1 MTMLDLNDLASFS
14 TLLIV
19 DLEATCSSDNAI
31 PPAKME
37 TIEIGAVVV
46 DAKQFHVVT
55 EYQSFIRPVRNPVL
69 TEFCTGL
76 TGISQDM
83 VGDAASFFDVFGTF
97 EEWISQNAA
106 ESAFCSWGAY
116 DRRQLEQDCAMH
128 GRPYTMPPHANLKEL
143 FSVRQASKKRF
154 GMAKALELCGIEL
167 AGQHHRALDDAKNI
181 AQLLPWIV
189 GERKIRR

>member
-1 MTMLDLNDLASFS
+1 MTMLDLDDLASFS

-19 DLEATCSSDNAI
+19 DLEATCSSDPAI
-31 PPAKME
+31 PPGKME

-46 DAKQFHVVT
+46 ETKQFQIVT
-55 EYQSFIRPVRNPVL
+55 EYQCFIRPVRNPVL
-69 TEFCTGL
+69 TDFCTEL
-76 TGISQDM
+76 TGISQAM
-83 VGDAASFFDVFGTF
+83 VSDAGSFFEVFGAF
-97 EEWISQNAA
+97 EDWIGQSAA
-106 ESAFCSWGAY
+106 TAAFCSWGAY

-143 FSVRQASKKRF
+143 FSVRQNSKKRF
-154 GMAKALELCGIEL
+154 GMARALQLCGVEL

-189 GERKIRR
+189 GERTIRL